1 MPSCSRCL
9 GSSAYYIP
17 LFEVVV
23 MLNATADLLRKRA
36 QEATFRIQTT
46 EANMNNRLTQEKTMR
61 NCSVAVKNLEA
72 GIREYR
78 GLIQALTSYLDERRQ
93 QGHTAIMS
101 AMQAAAYIVPSCD
114 GTILPKVEDGE
125 AWFETQ
131 DGIDVSRLEGGG
143 YRSILSVLM
152 RAVVLRANTNCLQTL
167 VLDELFAKLSVE
179 NSVTLSGY
187 LPILAQDMQI
197 ISIEQKPEVF
207 AKTPHVSYRFYLDGD
222 HTKVQREVVSNG

>member
-1 MPSCSRCL
+1 MVN
-9 GSSAYYIP
+9 Y
-17 LFEVVV
+17 
-23 MLNATADLLRKRA
+23 TADCLRKRA

-46 EANMNNRLTQEKTMR
+46 EANEKKKASVSATMR
-61 NCSVAVKNLEA
+61 QTRAAVKNLEA
-72 GIREYR
+72 GISTYK
-78 GLIQALTSYLDERRQ
+78 GLIATLESYLDERRQ
-93 QGHTAIMS
+93 QGNTAILA

-114 GTILPKVEDGE
+114 ASIIPRVEDGE

-152 RAVVLRANTNCLQTL
+152 RSVVLRSNPAYLQTM

-187 LPILAQDMQI
+187 LPVLAQDMQI

-207 AKTPHVSYRFYLDGD
+207 AKTSHTAYKFVLDGD
-222 HTKVQREVVSNG
+222 HTIVTSEVVDNG

>member
-1 MPSCSRCL
+1 MNFASYTL
-9 GSSAYYIP
+9 H
-17 LFEVVV
+17 FEEAAMV
-23 MLNATADLLRKRA
+23 NATADRLRKRA

-46 EANMNNRLTQEKTMR
+46 QSNMEKRTAQEVNMH
-61 NCSVAVKNLEA
+61 NCKAAAKNLET

-78 GLIQALTSYLDERRQ
+78 GLLEALTAYLDERRQ
-93 QGHTAIMS
+93 QGNTAILQ

-114 GTILPKVEDGE
+114 TSIIPKVEDGE
-125 AWFETQ
+125 AWFETT

-152 RAVVLRANTNCLQTL
+152 RTVVLRSNPQCLQTL

-187 LPILAQDMQI
+187 LPVLAQDMQI

-207 AKTPHVSYRFYLDGD
+207 AKTPHVAYRFYLDGD
-222 HTKVQREVVSNG
+222 HTKVQREDVANG

>member
-1 MPSCSRCL
+1 M
-9 GSSAYYIP
+9 
-17 LFEVVV
+17 V
-23 MLNATADLLRKRA
+23 NATADLLRKRA

-46 EANMNNRLTQEKTMR
+46 EANEKKKESVSTTMKQTR
-61 NCSVAVKNLEA
+61 AAAHNLES
-72 GIREYR
+72 GIATYK
-78 GLIQALTSYLDERRQ
+78 GLINSLTSYLDERRQ
-93 QGHTAIMS
+93 QGNTAIMT

-114 GTILPKVEDGE
+114 TTIVPRVEDGE

-152 RAVVLRANTNCLQTL
+152 RAVVLRSNPNYLQTM

-187 LPILAQDMQI
+187 LPVLAQDMQI

-207 AKTPHVSYRFYLDGD
+207 AKTPHIAYRFALDGD
-222 HTKVQREVVSNG
+222 HTIVTSEVVENG

>member
-1 MPSCSRCL
+1 MVNPIS
-9 GSSAYYIP
+9 
-17 LFEVVV
+17 
-23 MLNATADLLRKRA
+23 DLLRKRA

-46 EANMNNRLTQEKTMR
+46 EANMTQRQTQAKNMQMADAA
-61 NCSVAVKNLEA
+61 SANLETA
-72 GIREYR
+72 IRVYK
-78 GLIQALTSYLDERRQ
+78 GLMSTLTEYLDERRQ
-93 QGHTAIMS
+93 QGNTAILS
-101 AMQAAAYIVPSCD
+101 AMQTAAYIVPSSD
-114 GTILPKVEDGE
+114 TTIIPKVEDGE
-125 AWFETQ
+125 AWFETT

-152 RAVVLRANTNCLQTL
+152 RAVVLRSNPNNLQTM

-207 AKTPHVSYRFYLDGD
+207 AKTPHVAYRFYLDDGR
-222 HTKVQREVVSNG
+222 TKVSREDVDNG

>member
-1 MPSCSRCL
+1 M
-9 GSSAYYIP
+9 
-17 LFEVVV
+17 V
-23 MLNATADLLRKRA
+23 NATAELLRKRA

-46 EANMNNRLTQEKTMR
+46 EESEKKRESVSTTMR
-61 NCSVAVKNLEA
+61 QTRAAANNLEA
-72 GIREYR
+72 GIAVYK
-78 GLIQALTSYLDERRQ
+78 GLIENLTEYLDERRQ
-93 QGHTAIMS
+93 QGNTAIMA

-114 GTILPKVEDGE
+114 TTIVPKVEDGE
-125 AWFETQ
+125 AWFETT

-152 RAVVLRANTNCLQTL
+152 RAVVLRSNPGYLQTL

-187 LPILAQDMQI
+187 LPVLAQDMQI

-207 AKTPHVSYRFYLDGD
+207 AKAPHTAYRFYLDGD
-222 HTKVQREVVSNG
+222 HTKVSSEVVENG

>member
-1 MPSCSRCL
+1 M
-9 GSSAYYIP
+9 
-17 LFEVVV
+17 V
-23 MLNATADLLRKRA
+23 NATAELLRKRA

-46 EANMNNRLTQEKTMR
+46 EANMEKRDAQQVVMR
-61 NCSVAVKNLEA
+61 NCASATKNLET

-78 GLIQALTSYLDERRQ
+78 GLLEALTAYLDERRQ
-93 QGHTAIMS
+93 QGNAAIMQ
-101 AMQAAAYIVPSCD
+101 AMQAASYIVPSCD
-114 GTILPKVEDGE
+114 GTIVPKVEDGE
-125 AWFETQ
+125 AWFETT

-152 RAVVLRANTNCLQTL
+152 RSVVLRSNPQCLQTL
-167 VLDELFAKLSVE
+167 ILDELFAKLSVE

-207 AKTPHVSYRFYLDGD
+207 AKTPHIAYRFYLDGD
-222 HTKVQREVVSNG
+222 HTKVQREEVLNG